1 MSMRVRARTAA
12 WVASIAAT
20 VLVASSVASSGPM
33 RPQSAR
39 HDLLDRILDTYVR
52 GGSVYYRAL
61 RIERGPLD
69 RYVQSLDV
77 APAELA
83 RWTPAERTAFWV
95 NAYNALV
102 LRTVINAY
110 PIRGTSPDYPAD
122 SIRQIPGAFDR
133 LSHPVAGERM
143 TLDGI
148 EARLLRESGD
158 ARVVLALGR
167 GARGSGRLRS
177 EAFRAD
183 RIDEQLAEAVKECA
197 ERVSCVD
204 VDLRAGTVTISPLLG
219 WRAAAM
225 EGTFL
230 PQAGDRW
237 PLRTPL
243 ERAVAA
249 MVSPFL
255 FPREREMLAA
265 DTFRLL
271 YGEFDWSLN
280 EL

>member
-1 MSMRVRARTAA
+1 MHGE
-12 WVASIAAT
+12 VASMKLLMVTLLTVAALALAIST
-20 VLVASSVASSGPM
+20 PAASQGD
-33 RPQSAR
+33 R
-39 HDLLDRILDTYVR
+39 HATLDRILDTYVR

-61 RIERGPLD
+61 KIERAALD
-69 RYVQSLDV
+69 RYVQTLDV

-83 RWTPAERTAFWV
+83 RWTPAERKAFWL
-95 NAYNALV
+95 NGYNALV

-110 PIRGTSPDYPAD
+110 PIRGTSADYPAD

-133 LSHPVAGERM
+133 LNHPIAGDRL
-143 TLDGI
+143 TLDAMETHLL
-148 EARLLRESGD
+148 EAFGD
-158 ARVVLALGR
+158 ARIVLALGR

-183 RIDEQLAEAVKECA
+183 RLETQLEEAVKECA

-204 VDLRAGTVTISPLLG
+204 VDLTADRVTISPLLG
-219 WRAAAM
+219 WRAAAI
-225 EGTFL
+225 ERTFV
-230 PQAGDRW
+230 PQAGARW
-237 PLRTPL
+237 PQRTLL

-255 FPREREMLAA
+255 FPRERDMLAA
-265 DTFRLL
+265 DTFRLE
-271 YGEFDWSLN
+271 YGAFDWSLN